1 MYSLLEQSNP
11 LCRLMITNLISYVR
25 STDSADSDFR
35 HSNIYTH
42 HSKEHFTNLVY
53 ILDID
58 VKDNQIDIYY

>member
-1 MYSLLEQSNP
+1 
-11 LCRLMITNLISYVR
+11 MITNLISYVR

-58 VKDNQIDIYY
+58 VKDNQVDIYY